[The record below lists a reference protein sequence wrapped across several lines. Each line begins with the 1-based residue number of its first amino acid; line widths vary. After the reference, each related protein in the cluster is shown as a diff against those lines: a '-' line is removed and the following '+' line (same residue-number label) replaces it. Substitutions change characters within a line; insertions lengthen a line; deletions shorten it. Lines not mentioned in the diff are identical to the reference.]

1 MINFSV
7 SLPND
12 RFSNSTFNNFKRK
25 NFILGKNGTGK
36 TTISKCIEKECNSK
50 GIDVRVFNGYDSVI
64 DSDGRLNT
72 ITLGKENTELQAQ
85 INEKKHNISEL
96 DKQINGDLGEGDVKH
111 LFDNAQANFKSKEKE
126 LEKLYKEGA
135 KKIKDNHH
143 EWTGPNYN
151 KNDFI
156 KDLELDPS
164 VLSSDEVIKYRS
176 EFSEPSLS
184 LKEVNNTFSI
194 LPLRE
199 ALVESINNANKLLV
213 TPIIE
218 SSSLEFNDK
227 QREWV
232 KQGMTLHKNAEE
244 PTRCLFCGGIVTE
257 ERLTKLNTYFNEKLN
272 SLYEN
277 IENATRKI
285 RQNREEINTLSLLNY
300 DMYYHDFQQNVM
312 RINNTILQFKQEVSG
327 IYDELLR
334 LLNEKYQN
342 PFTNYKEYT
351 LNIDDYDLIDR
362 QIIDLNKKNNAY
374 SKNINSEKEKARKN
388 LILNEV
394 AIFAKAKNLT
404 GIYLEC
410 KKLENKFE
418 QEKDNLD
425 NVQQERN
432 AEYYALKKLLEQTKD
447 ETIAANNINK
457 LLSKLGDQSF
467 SLVKV
472 GDQNGQYQIRNTANG
487 KIRDVMTLSTG
498 EKNIVAFLWFLNDL
512 SNTDKVS
519 QEKVIIF
526 DDPMN
531 SNDDTTQYLIIS
543 ELQKLLR
550 SDKIDTIFI
559 LTHNIHFY
567 LNVRYKWWS
576 KSGLSEKAT
585 FFLYKTKGVTTIQC
599 IENKSQDIKNS
610 YQSLWSELKWMYI
623 QNEPDYMLNPI
634 RRILETYMKFNG
646 IESKELRSC
655 DAEAEKLLNVNSH
668 DIDDEY
674 NDPNGKSVSQL
685 IDILRRIFIDL
696 NAEDHFK
703 YYWDNEEIK

>member
-425 NVQQERN
+425 NGQQERN

-646 IESKELRSC
+646 IESKELRSY